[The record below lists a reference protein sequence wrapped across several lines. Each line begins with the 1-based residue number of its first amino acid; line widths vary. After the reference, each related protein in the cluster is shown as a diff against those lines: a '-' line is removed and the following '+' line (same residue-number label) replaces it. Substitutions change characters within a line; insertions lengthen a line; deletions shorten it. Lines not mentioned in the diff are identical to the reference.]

1 MENQES
7 KMRLPSLDELFTT
20 QKERDEANLEKVINI
35 KLSDIEDFFNHP
47 FKVFENDEMLEM
59 VDSVREKGV
68 LVPAIVRKK
77 DNGKYEMIAG
87 HRRKKACEL
96 AELETIPCIVRDL
109 SDDEATI
116 IMVDSNLQREKIFP
130 SERAFAYKM
139 KMDAMKHQGKTT
151 SDPQGPKLSTEIVG
165 KRLGDSS
172 TNVKRYIRLT
182 YLIPELLKLV
192 DETVL
197 KTNKDGLTM
206 GIKPAVELSYLG
218 YAEQK
223 LVLGVIEYSLVTPSH
238 AQTIKI
244 RKLAK
249 EKKLDFDTL
258 EKLLD
263 EKKGNQNEQIAFNK
277 NKIEN
282 VLPNN
287 IKKRDKRY
295 IEQYIIKA
303 IIEYSKQNTEE
314 ADNVIVQDL
323 IF

>member
-1 MENQES
+1 MKDNS
-7 KMRLPSLDELFTT
+7 VKI
-20 QKERDEANLEKVINI
+20 NLNEID
-35 KLSDIEDFFNHP
+35 SFEGHP
-47 FKVFENDEMLEM
+47 FSVNKDDSLKELVHSIKENGLLNPM
-59 VDSVREKGV
+59 
-68 LVPAIVRKK
+68 IVRKK
-77 DNGKYEMIAG
+77 DNGRYEMISG
-87 HRRKKACEL
+87 HRRKTALEILGVNESEVIVKEL
-96 AELETIPCIVRDL
+96 N
-109 SDDEATI
+109 DDEATI
-116 IMVDSNLQREKIFP
+116 FMVDSNMYRETILP

-151 SDPQGPKLSTEIVG
+151 SDPQGPKLSSEIVG
-165 KRLGDSS
+165 KKLGDSS

>member
-1 MENQES
+1 M
-7 KMRLPSLDELFTT
+7 KD
-20 QKERDEANLEKVINI
+20 NLVKIN
-35 KLSDIEDFFNHP
+35 LNDIDSFEGHP
-47 FKVFENDEMLEM
+47 FSVNKDDSLKELVHSIKVNGLLNPM
-59 VDSVREKGV
+59 
-68 LVPAIVRKK
+68 IVRKK
-77 DNGKYEMIAG
+77 DNGRYEMISG
-87 HRRKKACEL
+87 HRRKTALEILGISESEVIVKEL
-96 AELETIPCIVRDL
+96 N
-109 SDDEATI
+109 DDEATI
-116 IMVDSNLQREKIFP
+116 FMVDSNMYRETILP

-139 KMDAMKHQGKTT
+139 KMDAMKHQGKIT
-151 SDPQGPKLSTEIVG
+151 SDPQGPKLSSEIVG
-165 KRLGDSS
+165 KKLGDSA

>member
-1 MENQES
+1 MKDNLVKINLNEIDSFEGHPFSVN
-7 KMRLPSLDELFTT
+7 KDDSLKEL
-20 QKERDEANLEKVINI
+20 VHSI
-35 KLSDIEDFFNHP
+35 KLNGLLNS
-47 FKVFENDEMLEM
+47 M
-59 VDSVREKGV
+59 
-68 LVPAIVRKK
+68 IVRKK
-77 DNGKYEMIAG
+77 DNGRYEMISG
-87 HRRKKACEL
+87 HRRKTALEILGVNESEVIVKEL
-96 AELETIPCIVRDL
+96 N
-109 SDDEATI
+109 DDEATI
-116 IMVDSNLQREKIFP
+116 FMVDSNMYRETILP

-151 SDPQGPKLSTEIVG
+151 SDPQGPKLSSEIVG
-165 KRLGDSS
+165 KKLGDSS

-206 GIKPAVELSYLG
+206 GIKQAVELSYLG

>member
-1 MENQES
+1 MKDNLVKINLNEIDSFEGHPFSVN
-7 KMRLPSLDELFTT
+7 KDDSLKEL
-20 QKERDEANLEKVINI
+20 VHSI
-35 KLSDIEDFFNHP
+35 KLNGLLNP
-47 FKVFENDEMLEM
+47 M
-59 VDSVREKGV
+59 
-68 LVPAIVRKK
+68 IVRKK
-77 DNGKYEMIAG
+77 DNGRYEMISG
-87 HRRKKACEL
+87 HRRKTALEILGISESEVIVKEL
-96 AELETIPCIVRDL
+96 N
-109 SDDEATI
+109 DDEATI
-116 IMVDSNLQREKIFP
+116 FMVDSNMYRETILP

-151 SDPQGPKLSTEIVG
+151 SDPQGPKLSSEIVG
-165 KRLGDSS
+165 KKLGDSA

-263 EKKGNQNEQIAFNK
+263 EKKVNQNEQIAFNK

>member
-1 MENQES
+1 MMKDNLVKINLNEIDS
-7 KMRLPSLDELFTT
+7 F
-20 QKERDEANLEKVINI
+20 KE
-35 KLSDIEDFFNHP
+35 HP
-47 FKVFENDEMLEM
+47 FLVNKDDSLMELVHSIKENSLLNPM
-59 VDSVREKGV
+59 
-68 LVPAIVRKK
+68 IVRKK
-77 DNGKYEMIAG
+77 DNGRYEMISG
-87 HRRKKACEL
+87 HRRKA
-96 AELETIPCIVRDL
+96 ALEILGIYESEVVVKEL

-116 IMVDSNLQREKIFP
+116 FMVDSNMYRETILP

-139 KMDAMKHQGKTT
+139 KLEAIKHQGKKIETLTT
-151 SDPQGPKLSTEIVG
+151 EVSKLRSNEIIARQNGESREKV
-165 KRLGDSS
+165 R
-172 TNVKRYIRLT
+172 RYIRLT

-197 KTNKDGLTM
+197 KTNKKGLTM

-238 AQTIKI
+238 AQAIKI
-244 RKLAK
+244 RKMAK

-263 EKKGNQNEQIAFNK
+263 EKKGNQNEQITFNK

-303 IIEYSKQNTEE
+303 IIEYNKQNIIKD
-314 ADNVIVQDL
+314 DNVIVQDL

>member
-1 MENQES
+1 MKDNLVKINLNEIDSFEGHPFLVN
-7 KMRLPSLDELFTT
+7 KDDSLKEL
-20 QKERDEANLEKVINI
+20 VHSI
-35 KLSDIEDFFNHP
+35 KLNGLLNP
-47 FKVFENDEMLEM
+47 M
-59 VDSVREKGV
+59 
-68 LVPAIVRKK
+68 IVRKK
-77 DNGKYEMIAG
+77 DNGRYEMISG
-87 HRRKKACEL
+87 HRRKAALEILGISESDVIVKEL
-96 AELETIPCIVRDL
+96 N
-109 SDDEATI
+109 DDEATI
-116 IMVDSNLQREKIFP
+116 FMVDSNMYRETILP

-151 SDPQGPKLSTEIVG
+151 SDPQGPKLSSEIVG
-165 KRLGDSS
+165 KKLGDSA

-249 EKKLDFDTL
+249 EKKLDFNTL

-303 IIEYSKQNTEE
+303 IIEYSKQNIEE
-314 ADNVIVQDL
+314 VDNVIVQDL

>member
-1 MENQES
+1 MKDNLVKINLNEIDSFEGHPFSVN
-7 KMRLPSLDELFTT
+7 KDDSLKEL
-20 QKERDEANLEKVINI
+20 VHSI
-35 KLSDIEDFFNHP
+35 KLNGLLNP
-47 FKVFENDEMLEM
+47 M
-59 VDSVREKGV
+59 
-68 LVPAIVRKK
+68 IVRKK
-77 DNGKYEMIAG
+77 DNGRYEMISG
-87 HRRKKACEL
+87 HRRKTALEILGISESEVIVKEL
-96 AELETIPCIVRDL
+96 N
-109 SDDEATI
+109 DDEATI
-116 IMVDSNLQREKIFP
+116 FMVDSNMYRETILP

-151 SDPQGPKLSTEIVG
+151 SDPQGPKLSSEIIG
-165 KRLGDSS
+165 KKLGDSS

-323 IF
+323 IS

>member
-1 MENQES
+1 
-7 KMRLPSLDELFTT
+7 
-20 QKERDEANLEKVINI
+20 
-35 KLSDIEDFFNHP
+35 
-47 FKVFENDEMLEM
+47 
-59 VDSVREKGV
+59 
-68 LVPAIVRKK
+68 
-77 DNGKYEMIAG
+77 
-87 HRRKKACEL
+87 
-96 AELETIPCIVRDL
+96 
-109 SDDEATI
+109 
-116 IMVDSNLQREKIFP
+116 
-130 SERAFAYKM
+130 
-139 KMDAMKHQGKTT
+139 
-151 SDPQGPKLSTEIVG
+151 
-165 KRLGDSS
+165 
-172 TNVKRYIRLT
+172 
-182 YLIPELLKLV
+182 
-192 DETVL
+192 
-197 KTNKDGLTM
+197 M

-314 ADNVIVQDL
+314 VDNIIVQDL